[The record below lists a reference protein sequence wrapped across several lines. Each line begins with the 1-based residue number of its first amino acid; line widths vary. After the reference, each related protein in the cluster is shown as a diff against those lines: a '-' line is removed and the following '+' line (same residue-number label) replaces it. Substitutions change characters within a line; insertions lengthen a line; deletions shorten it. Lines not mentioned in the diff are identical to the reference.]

1 MSSSMDVVS
10 GARETNSTPHACIY
24 ESYHGFDAS
33 RLIYFVTHD
42 FLPVTK
48 PQGATKARLAPKG
61 GSLTGER
68 VRACGCDRGG
78 SSCRLAPP
86 PGPSSGASRHRSMVE
101 IWVSASCL
109 SAWAY
114 ADAAPRKFVA
124 PPLCANPRDTGTPGH
139 GHGGGATTVPH
150 HQLTFCR
157 VDSPD
162 PTRSTPSPAI
172 RSTTARTPT
181 SGSSS
186 STSSSS
192 RGASART
199 RGTSASA
206 RGGTIPSPPTAD
218 VRDRTRACRA
228 CRSGR
233 SSRTAVFTA

>member
-1 MSSSMDVVS
+1 
-10 GARETNSTPHACIY
+10 
-24 ESYHGFDAS
+24 
-33 RLIYFVTHD
+33 
-42 FLPVTK
+42 
-48 PQGATKARLAPKG
+48 
-61 GSLTGER
+61 
-68 VRACGCDRGG
+68 
-78 SSCRLAPP
+78 
-86 PGPSSGASRHRSMVE
+86 MVE

-114 ADAAPRKFVA
+114 ADAAPRKLGV
-124 PPLCANPRDTGTPGH
+124 PTLCSTPRDTPLPGRGPGLGTPS
-139 GHGGGATTVPH
+139 VPH

-172 RSTTARTPT
+172 ISTTARTPT

-206 RGGTIPSPPTAD
+206 RTWRYHPLPSHSRRSRSHPSLPSLPLGKVESHGGFHRLSFFKLLAAQPPLQAD
-218 VRDRTRACRA
+218 AHHARLETQKGQPQNWCAPASIGTCTRRRGC
-228 CRSGR
+228 
-233 SSRTAVFTA
+233 

>member
-1 MSSSMDVVS
+1 MAIRRAVGAARGAHSPMSTPNVCSRTVRGVPRWAGVLPIDRAHPRRPGYALADPPRRCRRRAS
-10 GARETNSTPHACIY
+10 GARAEPRSHACIY
-24 ESYHGFDAS
+24 ESYHGSDAS

-114 ADAAPRKFVA
+114 ADAAPRKLGDH
-124 PPLCANPRDTGTPGH
+124 PLCATPRESPLPGH
-139 GHGGGATTVPH
+139 GHGG
-150 HQLTFCR
+150 
-157 VDSPD
+157 
-162 PTRSTPSPAI
+162 
-172 RSTTARTPT
+172 
-181 SGSSS
+181 
-186 STSSSS
+186 
-192 RGASART
+192 
-199 RGTSASA
+199 
-206 RGGTIPSPPTAD
+206 
-218 VRDRTRACRA
+218 
-228 CRSGR
+228 
-233 SSRTAVFTA
+233 

>member
-1 MSSSMDVVS
+1 MSPVVCLFCCLGFCLCVAWVLPVGCLWVACGNRPKTGKKQS
-10 GARETNSTPHACIY
+10 EFENRHACIY

-114 ADAAPRKFVA
+114 ADAAHKNVEVH
-124 PPLCANPRDTGTPGH
+124 PLCATPRDMANPGH
-139 GHGGGATTVPH
+139 GH
-150 HQLTFCR
+150 
-157 VDSPD
+157 
-162 PTRSTPSPAI
+162 
-172 RSTTARTPT
+172 
-181 SGSSS
+181 SG
-186 STSSSS
+186 
-192 RGASART
+192 
-199 RGTSASA
+199 
-206 RGGTIPSPPTAD
+206 
-218 VRDRTRACRA
+218 
-228 CRSGR
+228 
-233 SSRTAVFTA
+233 

>member
-1 MSSSMDVVS
+1 MEFKPAVQMVIGFATVRPIPAENEPDKDGRPRDDVEP
-10 GARETNSTPHACIY
+10 RLRTNHACIY
-24 ESYHGFDAS
+24 ESYHGSDAS

-114 ADAAPRKFVA
+114 ADAAPRNVTV
-124 PPLCANPRDTGTPGH
+124 PRLCASPRETPLPGRGPGLGTV
-139 GHGGGATTVPH
+139 TVPH

-192 RGASART
+192 VARPCSTARSPRTKASAHPR
-199 RGTSASA
+199 
-206 RGGTIPSPPTAD
+206 
-218 VRDRTRACRA
+218 
-228 CRSGR
+228 
-233 SSRTAVFTA
+233 